1 MLKFYHVKDA
11 KLSLTSHLLKHL
23 IVTKYGDVPWQSS
36 HISRDRNG
44 KPCFVPSSGD
54 EKREENHVEFNVS
67 HQAGIVSL
75 IAVVGKRG
83 LDVGTDVVCV
93 NERILNDYR
102 HIDKDGFFEWV
113 DIHSDVFAPSEV
125 SFMKLG
131 EMDGLGIEGTERL
144 EGFDLDALSRCQWRN
159 QVLELRKGEEKVKV
173 NSNIVIEAKV
183 RRFYAMWCLREAYVK
198 MTGEALLAPW
208 LKELE
213 ISDVKVPAA
222 KRDAQ
227 PDSLDEGEVIKSFR
241 IHFKEKLV
249 TNVRME
255 LTALGKD
262 FMVGGAIGTGSGV
275 DGSDLELGSWKEL
288 DIEKDVFAFANPFS

>member
-1 MLKFYHVKDA
+1 M
-11 KLSLTSHLLKHL
+11 
-23 IVTKYGDVPWQSS
+23 
-36 HISRDRNG
+36 
-44 KPCFVPSSGD
+44 
-54 EKREENHVEFNVS
+54 EFNVS

-83 LDVGTDVVCV
+83 VNVGTDVVCV

-173 NSNIVIEAKV
+173 NSNMAIEAKV

-222 KRDAQ
+222 KKDAR
-227 PDSLDEGEVIKSFR
+227 PDSLEEGEVIKSFR
-241 IHFKEKLV
+241 IYFKEKLV

-262 FMVGGAIGTGSGV
+262 FMVGGAISTGSGV

-288 DIEKDVFAFANPFS
+288 DIEKDVFAFAKPFS